1 MCPAFLVL
9 LCHSWDGLWCNTQVK
24 VFGDVLTRRQCILKN
39 IGGAICLMLFALAL
53 WYVFMHLEWYDYAN
67 AVPFVV
73 GLYLAGVWLFA
84 LIQCCFYQPIAHR
97 DNWYGTRHI
106 GADLPAV
113 RTVDL
118 QEPLLS
124 PGAHGNVAR
133 NVQVSFVRVWEA
145 GLDGAAQR
153 AIRAATAKLSRASP
167 MGTPVGSTPA
177 GNYVGVYWQY
187 GRSHIIPAQALRC
200 TSTNDDGTVG
210 VVEGHGFDDVG
221 HFRVSGSYEGV
232 RLALTKQYIAGTG
245 DRHENRGHSV
255 SLRLTLC
262 DVHEVLPDQ
271 SHFFSRHGAPPGT
284 VGFYG
289 TWHVRTRGYSGD
301 AEMVLWMPPGPP
313 VVVGHAVRPGEFER
327 FAAAVPIAS
336 GQPVPAGVAAVAG
349 RAGMPTVEAVGVPV
363 PVERSSSLEAL
374 GQMAGRF
381 ATAVNTA
388 ASSAV
393 SAITP
398 RRRADG
404 IRSLSQP
411 GI

>member
-1 MCPAFLVL
+1 MPPIYDALLNVAIFSVAIALCPAFLWF
-9 LCHSWDGLWCNTQVK
+9 LCYSFETQGLWCNTQVK
-24 VFGDVLTRRQCILKN
+24 VFGDVLTRQQCVMKN
-39 IGGAICLMLFALAL
+39 IGGAIRLMFFALAL

-84 LIQCCFYQPIAHR
+84 LIQCCFYQESITDR
-97 DNWYGTRHI
+97 DNWYGTRHV
-106 GADLPAV
+106 AA

-124 PGAHGNVAR
+124 PGTEGNVAR

-145 GLDGAAQR
+145 ELDGFAQR

-200 TSTNDDGTVG
+200 TSPNDDGTVG

-262 DVHEVLPDQ
+262 DVHAVLPDQ
-271 SHFFSRHGAPPGT
+271 SHYLSRHGAPPGT

-289 TWHVRTRGYSGD
+289 TWHVRTPGYSGD

-336 GQPVPAGVAAVAG
+336 GQPVPAGYDL
-349 RAGMPTVEAVGVPV
+349 M
-363 PVERSSSLEAL
+363 
-374 GQMAGRF
+374 
-381 ATAVNTA
+381 
-388 ASSAV
+388 
-393 SAITP
+393 
-398 RRRADG
+398 
-404 IRSLSQP
+404 
-411 GI
+411 